1 MTEIETKLIHGDCR
15 DVLKML
21 PDNSIDLIFTS
32 PPYADSRAN
41 SYGGV
46 KPDEYVK
53 FNSSSKL
60 TENHPL
66 STDN

>member
-15 DVLKML
+15 D
-21 PDNSIDLIFTS
+21 I
-32 PPYADSRAN
+32 
-41 SYGGV
+41 
-46 KPDEYVK
+46 